1 MAVGGLR
8 MIRTAIRKAIGGASD
23 SMSSAQ
29 ATFIAW
35 ELPATS
41 PTRVM
46 ANTRKPM
53 VTHS

>member
-1 MAVGGLR
+1 
-8 MIRTAIRKAIGGASD
+8 MIRTATRKAIGGARD

-41 PTRVM
+41 PTRVI
-46 ANTRKPM
+46 AKARKAI
-53 VTHS
+53 VIHS